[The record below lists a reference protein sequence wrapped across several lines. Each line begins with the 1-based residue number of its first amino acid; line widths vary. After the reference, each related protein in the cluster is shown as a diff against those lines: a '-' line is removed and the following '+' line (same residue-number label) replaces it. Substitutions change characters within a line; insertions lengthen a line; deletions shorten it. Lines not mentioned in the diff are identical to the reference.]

1 MIFHFTN
8 NFDLHNCS
16 RDRIELVRGDS
27 PYVVARVH
35 GQRVIGS
42 ACFGLYDQGD
52 FGGSALANVTQFVT
66 VPGDDYVDYIGILA
80 LNTDALT
87 ALVGAKDTVEVAGEW
102 EIKYADDSGN
112 IITVT
117 PEKVEV
123 LVSNDYIRQSPPSQV
138 DPADAYATEKFV
150 EEVLKERVA
159 VETEAALG
167 GIRDDAEAAATRA
180 EEARDTTKLAES
192 AAGVSS
198 ESARLHAL
206 SAQDSASRASG
217 SASSAKRS
225 ELVCEDYAKLSRESA
240 TNAASS
246 SVAAKNAAGDAQTA
260 AKKAEDVAGSLGS
273 EVAEAKQSA
282 VEAKASATSA
292 ATSAATAK
300 TEVGK
305 IGNSVTTAQFAA
317 TQAAGHASTASTKA
331 TQAATSATN
340 AGNSETKAKASETA
354 AGTSATNAANS
365 ATTASGHASTASAKA
380 TQAGTSATAAS
391 ASATQAAGSVTA
403 AAGHASTATTKA
415 TEAAGRA
422 TAAADYAVLAG
433 TARDAA
439 VTAKTAAEAAA
450 DRAEAA
456 SGGGVTDAQVNAKI
470 NTHNTSAAAHSGE
483 FSKKL
488 DNPTGGT
495 TGQVLTKTASGTA
508 WNNLDNGTPSS
519 PTTYAYVDVTGILE
533 VTGLFTPKGG
543 VRTELTSPVSTA
555 GGGNFGTNAA
565 LLDKD
570 SPTKTP
576 LLSLSLQKFG
586 SETTP
591 IPRLQVLYRP
601 LEIVIPSDEANNK
614 PLLSNGLLMMG
625 YTEKFLTPLG
635 EPGSHTHHVR
645 WLDNPYHLVN
655 VGMLRA
661 MLDDHLQSIKS
672 YVTDAVLAAAPVG
685 SIWPHWSNVIPDGFL
700 LCNKGLVSKTTYA
713 RLYASRPT
721 IGPGWG
727 ESGDKFYL
735 PDLGARYPRGT
746 NNGNVGVYLEDAIRN
761 ISGGIGLYG
770 HSYAGLYSERV
781 WGALEARSA
790 GAEGAVRP
798 VLNSTSGET
807 SSGVTVEMILSANKQ
822 VPTAEENRPRTTVV
836 NFIIK
841 Y

>member
-123 LVSNDYIRQSPPSQV
+123 LVSNDYIRQSPPSPV
-138 DPADAYATEKFV
+138 DPEDAYATEKFV

-167 GIRDDAEAAATRA
+167 GIRDDAEAAAIRA
-180 EEARDTTKLAES
+180 EEARDTTKLSES

-198 ESARLHAL
+198 ESARSHAL
-206 SAQDSASRASG
+206 SSQDSASRASG
-217 SASSAKRS
+217 SAGAAKRS
-225 ELVCEDYAKLSRESA
+225 ELACDDYARLSRESA
-240 TNAASS
+240 TNAATS

-260 AKKAEDVAGSLGS
+260 AKKAEDVAGSLGG

-305 IGNSVTTAQFAA
+305 IGNSVSTAQTSATNAAASANTASGHATTA
-317 TQAAGHASTASTKA
+317 GTKA

-391 ASATQAAGSVTA
+391 ASATQAAGSASA
-403 AAGHASTATTKA
+403 AQGSASTATTKA
-415 TEAAGRA
+415 TQAAGSA
-422 TAAADYAVLAG
+422 TSAATSSTQAG

-439 VTAKTAAEAAA
+439 VTAKIAAEAAA

-456 SGGGVTDAQVNAKI
+456 SSGGVTDAQVNTKI
-470 NTHNTSAAAHSGE
+470 STHNTAAAAHSTE
-483 FSKKL
+483 MSKKL
-488 DNPTGGT
+488 DKPTGGT
-495 TGQVLTKTASGTA
+495 TGQVLTKTATGTA
-508 WNNLDNGTPSS
+508 WSD
-519 PTTYAYVDVTGILE
+519 A
-533 VTGLFTPKGG
+533 
-543 VRTELTSPVSTA
+543 A
-555 GGGNFGTNAA
+555 GGGGGGDKTAYMYSKSYNTGPDGKWEQLCAKNPPNGIYKVYIEAGGLHPPNGISIAPSEILSSVSAKFTNGAAYGTASDGSEGVTNLFGHRFEHTPSIGFSHISYINVQFIYK
-565 LLDKD
+565 KD
-570 SPTKTP
+570 SDGLRFLGNPGYVPTHEIDITVIMIPLANDYTP
-576 LLSLSLQKFG
+576 L
-586 SETTP
+586 
-591 IPRLQVLYRP
+591 
-601 LEIVIPSDEANNK
+601 
-614 PLLSNGLLMMG
+614 
-625 YTEKFLTPLG
+625 
-635 EPGSHTHHVR
+635 
-645 WLDNPYHLVN
+645 
-655 VGMLRA
+655 
-661 MLDDHLQSIKS
+661 
-672 YVTDAVLAAAPVG
+672 
-685 SIWPHWSNVIPDGFL
+685 
-700 LCNKGLVSKTTYA
+700 
-713 RLYASRPT
+713 
-721 IGPGWG
+721 
-727 ESGDKFYL
+727 
-735 PDLGARYPRGT
+735 
-746 NNGNVGVYLEDAIRN
+746 
-761 ISGGIGLYG
+761 
-770 HSYAGLYSERV
+770 
-781 WGALEARSA
+781 
-790 GAEGAVRP
+790 
-798 VLNSTSGET
+798 
-807 SSGVTVEMILSANKQ
+807 
-822 VPTAEENRPRTTVV
+822 
-836 NFIIK
+836 
-841 Y
+841 